1 MKGKEQRRLAIQE
14 LHLCGY
20 TYNQIATRLNISS
33 STVKRTIA
41 SIRKSSSKWLEEL
54 AEKDLANIY
63 REELEG
69 LRLDLMRLNELLED
83 PSVKDKPELQLQ
95 IIKQMTVTRTQYN
108 NQLRNTPMVYSLELC
123 YRKYKPESL
132 PQPPLKSLGGITGM
146 IN

>member
-1 MKGKEQRRLAIQE
+1 MKEKEQRRLAVQE

-20 TYNQIATRLNISS
+20 TYNQIGTRLNISS

-41 SIRKSSSKWLEEL
+41 SIRKSSSRWLENL
-54 AEKDLANIY
+54 AENDLANVY
-63 REELEG
+63 YEELCG

-83 PSVKDKPELQLQ
+83 PSIKDKPELKIQ
-95 IIKQMTVTRTQYN
+95 IIKQMTATRTQYN
-108 NQLRNTPMVYSLELC
+108 NQLRNAPIIWSLELC
-123 YRKYKPESL
+123 YRKYKPDSL

>member
-54 AEKDLANIY
+54 AEKDLANVY
-63 REELEG
+63 REGLEG
-69 LRLDLMRLNELLED
+69 LRQDLMRLNELLQH
-83 PSVKDKPELQLQ
+83 PSVKDNPQLQLH
-95 IIKQMTVTRTQYN
+95 IIKQMTAVRTAYTDN
-108 NQLRNTPMVYSLELC
+108 LKNVPVAWSLELC
-123 YRKYKPESL
+123 YRKYKPDSI
-132 PQPPLKSLGGITGM
+132 PQPPLESLGGITGM
-146 IN
+146 TN

>member
-1 MKGKEQRRLAIQE
+1 MKGKEQLRLAVQE
-14 LHLCGY
+14 LLLCGY
-20 TYNQIATRLNISS
+20 SYEAISQQLGISVSTVGRIIRRIRQSS
-33 STVKRTIA
+33 SH
-41 SIRKSSSKWLEEL
+41 WLENL